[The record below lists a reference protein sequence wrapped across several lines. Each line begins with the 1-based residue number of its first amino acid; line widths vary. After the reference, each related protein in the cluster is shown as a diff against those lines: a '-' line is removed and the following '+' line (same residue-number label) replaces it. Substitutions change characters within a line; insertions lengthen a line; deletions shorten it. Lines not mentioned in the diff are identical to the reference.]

1 MASWS
6 PQWYGYVLALGAE
19 ENYER
24 EVCGR
29 GWSAFAAGF
38 GNENESEEVTM
49 LNIAIAVLLGFVA
62 GFAVGRIK
70 NKSKLA
76 VLSTALA
83 NAEAKL
89 KAKALE
95 AEAYVKA
102 KL

>member
-1 MASWS
+1 M
-6 PQWYGYVLALGAE
+6 
-19 ENYER
+19 
-24 EVCGR
+24 
-29 GWSAFAAGF
+29 
-38 GNENESEEVTM
+38 TK
-49 LNIAIAVLLGFVA
+49 LNIVIAILLGFVA

-70 NKSKLA
+70 NAAKLA
-76 VLSTALA
+76 VASAALA